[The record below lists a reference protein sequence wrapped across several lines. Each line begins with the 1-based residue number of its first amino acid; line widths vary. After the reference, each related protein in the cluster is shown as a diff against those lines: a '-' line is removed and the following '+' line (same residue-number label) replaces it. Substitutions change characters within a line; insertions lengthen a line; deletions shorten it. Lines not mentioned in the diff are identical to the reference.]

1 MRVEQP
7 GLRWSRCRSRPEWSA
22 VNVSPSEMTRFRSPP
37 PREIL
42 IGVWG

>member
-7 GLRWSRCRSRPEWSA
+7 GLRCSRCRSRPEWSA